1 VTNLVSSKAFSDMS
15 SSFTNKATGGV
26 GVAPRKTKK
35 GGYSIASDAVTN
47 LVSSKAFSDMNNAFT
62 NKAVSSGGVALRKAK
77 KGGYSV
83 ASDAVTNLVSS
94 KAFSDMNNAFT
105 NKAVS
110 SGSGGVAPRKTK
122 NGGYSP
128 NATTKGNIWNRVI
141 DDFSQNFMG
150 GGEFKNM
157 SHYMGKDFGANITN
171 KKGGDP
177 ATPVGLN
184 YSDITSA
191 KLSGYPFQNV
201 SSSQKTMD
209 VLTDS
214 SIMGDFVPDMS
225 KVVQYGNLSEQA
237 NNHSSPFSFGG
248 IFGGNKTKVGKTR
261 GGANKINKRK

>member
-1 VTNLVSSKAFSDMS
+1 MVRKQRAGYSIASDAVTNLVSSKAFSDMS
-15 SSFTNKATGGV
+15 SSFTNKAT
-26 GVAPRKTKK
+26 
-35 GGYSIASDAVTN
+35 
-47 LVSSKAFSDMNNAFT
+47 
-62 NKAVSSGGVALRKAK
+62 GGVALRKAK

-105 NKAVS
+105 NKATGGV
-110 SGSGGVAPRKTK
+110 GVAPRKAK
-122 NGGYSP
+122 KGGNSP

-248 IFGGNKTKVGKTR
+248 IFGGNKNIKVRKTR
-261 GGANKINKRK
+261 GGANK